1 LAKIYRRSH
10 SKSTKNQIHYR
21 KKSKFFGW
29 TNKYA
34 KKPIMNTEPTLF
46 YIIIGILVAL
56 LILSSYI
63 IRNLLVKTEQYED
76 VTQNQVKYLQNIS
89 DLIGESKQHL
99 QTLDEKGVFQ
109 SDDEV
114 GEFFNQMKEVQEQL
128 NNYMLPQNYGKE
140 KSES

>member
-1 LAKIYRRSH
+1 
-10 SKSTKNQIHYR
+10 
-21 KKSKFFGW
+21 
-29 TNKYA
+29 
-34 KKPIMNTEPTLF
+34 MNTEPTLF

-114 GEFFNQMKEVQEQL
+114 GEFFNAMKEVQEQL
-128 NNYMLPQNYGKE
+128 NNYMLPQNYGTE
-140 KSES
+140 TSES